1 MNFFEPV
8 VAVNSLKAV
17 MAEEESVSVARTELS
32 DARPLLL
39 YSEDDVDNNVFVL
52 ATSAELDNETY
63 ELVTLI
69 TVLVDDEV
77 ACFVVLSS
85 RRKTEVELE
94 RIEDLASFIG
104 DDIGELRDNGADG
117 NCVTTEEISSVW
129 L

>member
-8 VAVNSLKAV
+8 VAVNSLTAV
-17 MAEEESVSVARTELS
+17 MAEEESISVAKTELL
-32 DARPLLL
+32 DAWPLLL

-52 ATSAELDNETY
+52 ATTSELDNETY

-85 RRKTEVELE
+85 
-94 RIEDLASFIG
+94 
-104 DDIGELRDNGADG
+104 
-117 NCVTTEEISSVW
+117 
-129 L
+129 